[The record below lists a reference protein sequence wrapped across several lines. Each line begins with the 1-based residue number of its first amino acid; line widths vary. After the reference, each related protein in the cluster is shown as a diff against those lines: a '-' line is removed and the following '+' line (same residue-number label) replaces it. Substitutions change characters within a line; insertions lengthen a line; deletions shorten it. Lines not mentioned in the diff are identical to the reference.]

1 MDTMWFPWGRNSICT
16 QYFERR
22 VLRPATSKLVFLVF
36 HCIKANSEMLPK
48 FQSLLYDS
56 TVPVATEWFPRS
68 SHYCTLPKFQWL
80 LYDSQIPVATVWFPS
95 SSCYCMI
102 PKFQSLLQASQ
113 VPVATVWFPSSSR
126 YCMIPKFQSLLQ
138 ASKVPVTTVWF
149 PSSSPYCRLPKF
161 QSLLYDSHLKFVLSQ
176 RFALFSEQ
184 RPNSA
189 TPSKTRSLWKKI
201 FSVRCWRKLWRL
213 KYEEARRIYGDQCKG

>member
-113 VPVATVWFPSSSR
+113 VPVATVWFPSS
-126 YCMIPKFQSLLQ
+126 
-138 ASKVPVTTVWF
+138 T
-149 PSSSPYCRLPKF
+149 PYCRLPKF